1 MQEVTQLRKGAQAS
15 ATQASL
21 LDKLRKLVLSGEYP
35 PGAPLPELFLAEEFE
50 VSRTPVREALKQLE
64 NEGLVEIRPKVGTF
78 VRIPTRREIVE
89 LFQLKES
96 LEGLAAGLLAKRGPV
111 PELEIL
117 KRNIEESERAERR
130 ADTAKYAELV
140 HEFHWTI
147 VQGSDNS
154 KLVEHYGRLMNQL
167 AYHRIVLETVE
178 RPARMRASI
187 REHQSVLDALL
198 EKDPVGAE
206 LAMRGHVNASSLAA
220 SRGADTGSVAGAEKE
235 A

>member
-1 MQEVTQLRKGAQAS
+1 MQETLQSRSETRSAAS
-15 ATQASL
+15 RETL

-78 VRIPTRREIVE
+78 VRIPTRREIAE

-96 LEGLAAGLLAKRGPV
+96 LEGLAASLLARRGPV
-111 PELEIL
+111 PQLDTL
-117 KRNIEESERAERR
+117 RRNVEASETAERTGDSAR
-130 ADTAKYAELV
+130 YAELV

-147 VQGSDNS
+147 VEGADNS
-154 KLVEHYGRLMNQL
+154 KLSEHYGRLMNQL
-167 AYHRIVLETVE
+167 AYQRIVLETVE
-178 RPARMRASI
+178 RPTRLRASVG
-187 REHQSVLDALL
+187 EHRAILEAIV
-198 EKDPVGAE
+198 EKDHIGAE

-220 SRGADTGSVAGAEKE
+220 AHRGSDGHSHQN
-235 A
+235 

>member
-1 MQEVTQLRKGAQAS
+1 MQETLQAKTQEQANGN
-15 ATQASL
+15 QGSL

-35 PGAPLPELFLAEEFE
+35 PGAPLPELFLAEEFD

-96 LEGLAAGLLAKRGPV
+96 LEGLAASLLARRGPV
-111 PELEIL
+111 PELDRL
-117 KRNIEESERAERR
+117 KRNIEASEGAERR
-130 ADTAKYAELV
+130 GDSAKYAELV

-147 VQGSDNS
+147 VNGSDNS
-154 KLVEHYGRLMNQL
+154 KLREHYGRLMNQL

-187 REHQSVLDALL
+187 REHQSVLEAIL
-198 EKDPVGAE
+198 EKDPTGAE

-220 SRGADTGSVAGAEKE
+220 ARIEAPEASDVAGN
-235 A
+235 

>member
-1 MQEVTQLRKGAQAS
+1 MKTQEQGTGNQL
-15 ATQASL
+15 SL

-35 PGAPLPELFLAEEFE
+35 PGAPLPELFLAEEFD

-96 LEGLAAGLLAKRGPV
+96 LEGLAANLLARRGPV
-111 PELEIL
+111 PELDLL
-117 KRNIEESERAERR
+117 KRNIEASEVAERR
-130 ADTAKYAELV
+130 SDSARYAELV

-147 VQGSDNS
+147 VNGSDNS
-154 KLVEHYGRLMNQL
+154 KLREHYGRLMNQL

-187 REHQSVLDALL
+187 REHQSVLDAML
-198 EKDPVGAE
+198 EKDPTGAE

-220 SRGADTGSVAGAEKE
+220 ARIQAPEMGAEN
-235 A
+235 

>member
-1 MQEVTQLRKGAQAS
+1 MQEVIQLRKAAQTSAS
-15 ATQASL
+15 QVSL

-35 PGAPLPELFLAEEFE
+35 PGAPLPELFLAEEFD

-96 LEGLAAGLLAKRGPV
+96 LEGLAASLLARRGHV
-111 PELEIL
+111 PEMDIL
-117 KRNIEESERAERR
+117 KRNIEESERAERN
-130 ADTAKYAELV
+130 ADSAAYAELV

-147 VQGSDNS
+147 VRGSDNS

-167 AYHRIVLETVE
+167 AYHRIVLKTVE

-187 REHQSVLDALL
+187 REHQSVFDALL

-220 SRGADTGSVAGAEKE
+220 ARGADAGAPTD

>member
-1 MQEVTQLRKGAQAS
+1 MQETLQVKTQEQGTGNQVT
-15 ATQASL
+15 L

-35 PGAPLPELFLAEEFE
+35 PGAPLPELFLAEEFD

-96 LEGLAAGLLAKRGPV
+96 LEGLAANLLARRGPV
-111 PELEIL
+111 PELDLL
-117 KRNIEESERAERR
+117 KRNIEASEVAERR
-130 ADTAKYAELV
+130 SDSARYAELV

-147 VQGSDNS
+147 VNGSDNS
-154 KLVEHYGRLMNQL
+154 KLREHYGRLMNQL

-187 REHQSVLDALL
+187 REHQSVLEAIL
-198 EKDPVGAE
+198 EKDPTGAE

-220 SRGADTGSVAGAEKE
+220 ARIEAPGMGAEN
-235 A
+235 

>member
-1 MQEVTQLRKGAQAS
+1 MQEAIQLRKDAQ
-15 ATQASL
+15 TNGHQGSL
-21 LDKLRKLVLSGEYP
+21 LEKLRKLVLSGEYP

-96 LEGLAAGLLAKRGPV
+96 LEGLAASLLARRGPV
-111 PELEIL
+111 PELETL
-117 KRNIEESERAERR
+117 ARNIEASERAERTSDSTR
-130 ADTAKYAELV
+130 YAELV

-147 VQGSDNS
+147 VNGSDNS

-187 REHQSVLDALL
+187 REHQSVVDALL

-220 SRGADTGSVAGAEKE
+220 ARGADAGTENKA
-235 A
+235 

>member
-1 MQEVTQLRKGAQAS
+1 MQEIAQLRPEDRAPKEELP
-15 ATQASL
+15 L

-35 PGAPLPELFLAEEFE
+35 PGAPLPEMFLAQQFE
-50 VSRTPVREALKQLE
+50 VSRTPIRESLKQLE

-96 LEGLAAGLLAKRGPV
+96 LEGLAANLLAKRGPV
-111 PELEIL
+111 PELAEL
-117 KRNIEESERAERR
+117 TRNIEASERAERNGDSR
-130 ADTAKYAELV
+130 AYADLV
-140 HEFHWTI
+140 HDFHWTLMT
-147 VQGSDNS
+147 GSDNS

-167 AYHRIVLETVE
+167 AYHRIVLKTVE

-187 REHQSVLDALL
+187 AEHRAVLDAILD
-198 EKDPVGAE
+198 KDPIGAE

-220 SRGADTGSVAGAEKE
+220 AREEEVQEPTQG
-235 A
+235 

>member
-1 MQEVTQLRKGAQAS
+1 MQEILQQRNGEQTPAS
-15 ATQASL
+15 QGTL
-21 LDKLRKLVLSGEYP
+21 LDKLRRLVLSGEYP

-96 LEGLAAGLLAKRGPV
+96 LEGLAASLLARRGPV
-111 PELEIL
+111 PELDRL
-117 KRNIEESERAERR
+117 QRNIEASERAERNG
-130 ADTAKYAELV
+130 DSAKYAELV

-147 VQGSDNS
+147 VNGSDNS

-187 REHQSVLDALL
+187 REHQSVFDAILD
-198 EKDPVGAE
+198 KDPTGAE

-220 SRGADTGSVAGAEKE
+220 ARSDKPE
-235 A
+235 AAPEN